1 MRQVCIN
8 IDDVPV
14 RVKIG
19 RKLKPLNL
27 NFYRNAHYQTL
38 NRMKAEFNKSIEPS
52 LKKLP
57 KKLKNVTITYTIR
70 PGSKRKF
77 DLSNVGTVVDK
88 FFCDCLVHSG
98 ILEDDNYAIV
108 NGVSYVLGTPNTCK
122 DTVVDIEIRGFIY
135 EN

>member
-1 MRQVCIN
+1 MRQVCN
-8 IDDVPV
+8 AVAKKGYYVAWIDCRGSFKEDNC
-14 RVKIG
+14 I
-19 RKLKPLNL
+19 
-27 NFYRNAHYQTL
+27 F
-38 NRMKAEFNKSIEPS
+38 
-52 LKKLP
+52 
-57 KKLKNVTITYTIR
+57 NVTITYTIR

-135 EN
+135 ED